1 MLTVVVCIYSIY
13 RDKAIGWGFWSSG
26 YGFAS
31 LDNRMPVFSGNVTS
45 SSVRVKI
52 SWKI

>member
-1 MLTVVVCIYSIY
+1 MYSICG
-13 RDKAIGWGFWSSG
+13 DKANTWGFLSSG

-31 LDNRMPVFSGNVTS
+31 LDNWIPVFSGNVTS
-45 SSVRVKI
+45 SSLRVEM

>member
-13 RDKAIGWGFWSSG
+13 GDKANTWGFWSSG
-26 YGFAS
+26 YGFTS
-31 LDNRMPVFSGNVTS
+31 LGNQMPVFSGNVAS
-45 SSVRVKI
+45 SSLRVEM